1 MRASEYPVPDYACY
15 VWHRG
20 DGLAFAFP
28 DGGTL
33 VLPLSKLESDAPGW
47 KWLLAT
53 LAARRANAQTQQRSV
68 IGTSARPTQQML
80 ELALHH
86 AQNAQTVE
94 RATSVEEDIFSQPTE
109 ETRT

>member
-53 LAARRANAQTQQRSV
+53 LAARRAHAVVGQRSV
-68 IGTSARPTQQML
+68 IGTNARPTQQML
-80 ELALHH
+80 ELALYH
-86 AQNAQTVE
+86 AQTVE
-94 RATSVEEDIFSQPTE
+94 RTTRVDEDIFADDNTE
-109 ETRT
+109 ENEHA

>member
-15 VWHRG
+15 IWHRG

-33 VLPLSKLESDAPGW
+33 VLPLSKLASEAPGW
-47 KWLLAT
+47 KWLLST
-53 LAARRANAQTQQRSV
+53 LAARRAHAVAGQRSV

-80 ELALHH
+80 EQALQH
-86 AQNAQTVE
+86 AQTVE
-94 RATSVEEDIFSQPTE
+94 RSRSVDEDIFADDDNTE
-109 ETRT
+109 ETEHA

>member
-53 LAARRANAQTQQRSV
+53 LAARRQNSAQQVRSL
-68 IGTSARPTQQML
+68 IGTSARPTAQML
-80 ELALHH
+80 EQALH
-86 AQNAQTVE
+86 AQTALE
-94 RATSVEEDIFSQPTE
+94 RTKSIEEDIFADDNTE
-109 ETRT
+109 ENEHA

>member
-80 ELALHH
+80 ELALH
-86 AQNAQTVE
+86 ASAGLE
-94 RATSVEEDIFSQPTE
+94 RTTSVEEDIFSEQPE

>member
-20 DGLAFAFP
+20 DGIAFAFP

-80 ELALHH
+80 ELALH
-86 AQNAQTVE
+86 AASGLE
-94 RATSVEEDIFSQPTE
+94 RATSVDEDIFSQAAE
-109 ETRT
+109 ETSNA

>member
-53 LAARRANAQTQQRSV
+53 LAARRAHAVAGQRSV
-68 IGTSARPTQQML
+68 IGTSARPTAQML
-80 ELALHH
+80 EQALH
-86 AQNAQTVE
+86 AASALPRTY
-94 RATSVEEDIFSQPTE
+94 SVEEDIFATE
-109 ETRT
+109 ENEHD